1 MKKNDTL
8 MMGFMV
14 LILPLLLLVLFPS
27 GVSAATSP
35 DYVGVNEGDVYR
47 YSGTGFDNTTGTP
60 ISVGISGSVT
70 IDGVGM
76 DMDGSCRVNFTVSLS
91 VSDGVSVVISQE
103 LNTMGGAL
111 FQILQNDSCMHLGVL
126 EWLQALQCLDG
137 GIRGIT
143 TKDTL
148 MDVEY
153 DEQKG
158 VISYLAINAT
168 AELEPFYLEIFLKEG
183 KNVPGYQVAVLL
195 GVLITC
201 IPVFILKKKNRDI

>member
-1 MKKNDTL
+1 
-8 MMGFMV
+8 MV

-47 YSGTGFDNTTGTP
+47 YSGTGFDNATGTP
-60 ISVGISGSVT
+60 VSVGISGSVT

-91 VSDGVSVVISQE
+91 VSDGVSLVISQE
-103 LNTMGGAL
+103 LNEMSGAL
-111 FQILQNDSCMHLGVL
+111 FQILQNDSCLHLGVL
-126 EWLQALQCLDG
+126 EWLQALQCLE
-137 GIRGIT
+137 GIERGIT
-143 TKDTL
+143 TKDTSTRYV
-148 MDVEY
+148 DY
-153 DEQKG
+153 HEQKG

-168 AELEPFYLEIFLKEG
+168 AEFEPFYLEIFLKEG

-201 IPVFILKKKNRDI
+201 IPVFILKKKTRDI